1 MLFSGRKV
9 QNINT
14 TCVNLTSLVLSQEI
28 LSRFDRILRCPYH
41 TYDRYFTYWNF
52 RQNSQKRSIQ
62 HFWIAVGF
70 RKCCILILHADISSR
85 AISLSWQ
92 FVLSYRNRS
101 FRPYFMSKNSIYL
114 FYSDKHNTWCK
125 NLFRDNNFFL
135 THMQKR

>member
-14 TCVNLTSLVLSQEI
+14 TCVNMTSLVLSQEI
-28 LSRFDRILRCPYH
+28 LSWFDRVLRCPYH
-41 TYDRYFTYWNF
+41 TYDHFYTYRTKNF
-52 RQNSQKRSIQ
+52 LGNRQNSQKRWIQ
-62 HFWIAVGF
+62 HFWIVVAF

-85 AISLSWQ
+85 AIPLSWQ

-125 NLFRDNNFFL
+125 NLFRDN
-135 THMQKR
+135 